1 MTSLHFNSVFP
12 WWLVAI
18 VAVVGAVLLGRWY
31 WREARYVAS
40 PWCWLLPALRSF
52 AFLLIVL
59 MLAGPSL
66 HHRTYEGEM
75 SRVRVLLDLSRSMAI
90 SDQPSPAIDNSQIS
104 TEASEQ
110 VPRPR
115 IEIVKEW
122 LLGDASMEADA
133 LKGWLGRQSGQHR
146 VELYS
151 VADVDSRKQTAESNL
166 LWDSAK
172 GMSEDRGVTLIADGQ
187 VSKLGEGVASQ
198 IEAKPAAL
206 ILISDGQN
214 NDGMSLAR
222 AAEQASV
229 AKVPVFAIGVGPVR
243 EPDDLGILRIEHS
256 QRVFRTDLVRGA
268 LEVKE
273 SIPRGTP
280 YRVKVKHL
288 EKVVWEK
295 DFDSE
300 NQGVRRIEFEIPA
313 ESLVDAAK
321 SNLNRS
327 SENAT
332 LPIDLSFDIET
343 NATEVSTENNHGETT
358 LWGVNRQSRILML
371 DRRGGWE
378 PRYIKNAL
386 TRDIAWDVDFSIGQ
400 PKLDANV
407 FPKTRN
413 LLFEYDLIL
422 MTVETISILNEEQ
435 QNWIRDFVAESGGG
449 LILIDSKNNLTVPSI
464 QDPLLD
470 LMPVRSLT
478 QPKQPKLTKL
488 FIASNAA
495 DQVAMQLA
503 ADTPSSQALWQ
514 SLQVPRSIRECEL
527 SPGSE
532 ALLESSEEASDS
544 KQVLL
549 ATKLY
554 GQGRVVYMNH
564 DESWRW
570 RYGVADIYHQRFWNQ
585 MCNWTM
591 RTPFAV
597 NETFAS
603 LDAGLRMVAT
613 SDQVTIRANL
623 KTTQNQ
629 VPDNLNVQA
638 VLLRNDE
645 PFGVFPM
652 TRESDSRGFYR
663 VTTGPFPEGRY
674 RVQLQASGIPQDAL
688 AIETDFLVQSNKDLE
703 LASLS
708 CNTEALEQLAR
719 STGGRFLP
727 LDQAE
732 SISDLL
738 QRFQT
743 GKWIE
748 TVTLL
753 WQSYPWFATIMML
766 LALEWVLRKRT
777 GLI

>member
-1 MTSLHFNSVFP
+1 MTSLQFNPVFP
-12 WWLVAI
+12 WWMLAI
-18 VAVVGAVLLGRWY
+18 VAVVGTVLLGRWY
-31 WREARYVAS
+31 WRESRYLAS
-40 PWCWLLPALRSF
+40 PWCWLLPVLRST
-52 AFLLIVL
+52 AFFLIVL
-59 MLAGPSL
+59 MLAGPAL
-66 HHRTYEGEM
+66 HHRIYEGEM
-75 SRVRVLLDLSRSMAI
+75 SRLRVLLDLSRSMAI
-90 SDQPSPAIDNSQIS
+90 SDQASPSIDN
-104 TEASEQ
+104 TLVPADASEQ
-110 VPRPR
+110 ISRTR
-115 IEIVKEW
+115 IEIVTQW
-122 LLGDASMEADA
+122 LLGDASSETDTP
-133 LKGWLGRQSGQHR
+133 KGWLERESRDHR
-146 VELYS
+146 IELYS
-151 VADVDSRKQTAESNL
+151 VADVDSGEQTVDSNL
-166 LWDSAK
+166 LWDSSNEMPDNRK
-172 GMSEDRGVTLIADGQ
+172 LSLIADGQ
-187 VSKLGEGVASQ
+187 VSKLGESVASQ
-198 IEAKPAAL
+198 IAAKPAAL

-214 NDGMSLAR
+214 NDGMSLAQ
-222 AAEQASV
+222 ATEQATA
-229 AKVPVFAIGVGPVR
+229 AKVPVYAIGVGPDR

-256 QRVFRTDLVRGA
+256 QRVFRTDVVRGS
-268 LEVKE
+268 LEAKE

-280 YRVKVKHL
+280 YRVKVEHL

-295 DFDSE
+295 EFESE

-321 SNLNRS
+321 SDQNRS

-332 LPIDLSFDIET
+332 LPIDLSFSIET
-343 NATEVSTENNHGETT
+343 NATEISTENNHGETS
-358 LWGVNRQSRILML
+358 LWGIHRQSRILML

-386 TRDIAWDVDFSIGQ
+386 TRDIAWKVDFSIGQ
-400 PKLDANV
+400 PNLEANV

-413 LLFEYDLIL
+413 LLFEYDLIV
-422 MTVETISILNEEQ
+422 MTVETISILNKEQ

-470 LMPVRSLT
+470 LMPVRSVT
-478 QPKQPKLTKL
+478 QPKQPTLTKL
-488 FIASNAA
+488 SIASNAT
-495 DQVAMQLA
+495 DQVTMQLA

-514 SLQVPRSIRECEL
+514 SLPAPRSVRECEL

-532 ALLESSEEASDS
+532 ALLESSEEASDT
-544 KQVLL
+544 KHLL
-549 ATKLY
+549 AATKLY
-554 GQGRVVYMNH
+554 GQGRIVYMNN

-570 RYGVADIYHQRFWNQ
+570 RYGVADLYHQRFWNQ

-603 LDAGLRMVAT
+603 LDAGLRMITT

-623 KTTQNQ
+623 KLTQNQ
-629 VPDNLNVQA
+629 VPDNPNVQA
-638 VLLRNDE
+638 VLLCNDE
-645 PFGVFPM
+645 PYAVLPM
-652 TRESDSRGFYR
+652 ARESDSRGFYR

-688 AIETDFLVQSNKDLE
+688 AIESDFLVQSQTDLE

-708 CNTEALEQLAR
+708 CNTEALKQIAR
-719 STGGRFLP
+719 TTGGQFLA

-743 GKWIE
+743 GKWTE

-753 WQSYPWFATIMML
+753 WQSYPWFATMMTL
-766 LALEWVLRKRT
+766 LALEWILRKRS

>member
-1 MTSLHFNSVFP
+1 MTSLHFNPVFP

-18 VAVVGAVLLGRWY
+18 VAVVGAVLLGLWY
-31 WREARYVAS
+31 WRESRYAAS

-90 SDQPSPAIDNSQIS
+90 SDQPSPAIDNSLIS
-104 TEASEQ
+104 MEASEQ

-133 LKGWLGRQSGQHR
+133 LKGWLGRQSGQHH

-151 VADVDSRKQTAESNL
+151 VADVDSRKQTVESNL

-172 GMSEDRGVTLIADGQ
+172 GMSEDRRVTLIADGQ

-268 LEVKE
+268 LEAKE

-321 SNLNRS
+321 SDLNRS

-358 LWGVNRQSRILML
+358 LWGVNRKSRILML

-400 PKLDANV
+400 PKLDAKV

-422 MTVETISILNEEQ
+422 ITVETISILNEEQ

-488 FIASNAA
+488 FIASNAT

-544 KQVLL
+544 KQVLV

-623 KTTQNQ
+623 KPTQNQ
-629 VPDNLNVQA
+629 IPDNLNVQA

-645 PFGVFPM
+645 PYGVFPM

-708 CNTEALEQLAR
+708 CNTQALEQLAR

-753 WQSYPWFATIMML
+753 WQSYPWFATIMTL